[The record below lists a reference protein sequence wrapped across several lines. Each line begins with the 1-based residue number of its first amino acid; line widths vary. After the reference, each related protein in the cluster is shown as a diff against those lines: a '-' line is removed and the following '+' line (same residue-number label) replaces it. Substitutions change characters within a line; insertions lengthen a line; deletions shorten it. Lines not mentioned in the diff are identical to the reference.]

1 MMLLISD
8 YWMGRDS
15 KYRSECTG
23 VIRANADDLLR
34 KVNSLL
40 ALNGLK
46 PENSPATGSPITS
59 GWRPPAL
66 NATVPGAAPR
76 SKHMTGQA
84 VDLYDPEGE
93 LKDWCENNLSELDR
107 AGLWME
113 HASACKG
120 WIHLQSIPPRS
131 GRRIFYP

>member
-1 MMLLISD
+1 MLLLSD

-15 KYRSECTG
+15 KYRGELSG

-34 KVNSLL
+34 KVNTLFDL
-40 ALNGLK
+40 AGIKL
-46 PENSPATGSPITS
+46 EDSPSTGSPITS
-59 GWRPPAL
+59 GWRPAAVNASTPNAAL
-66 NATVPGAAPR
+66 R

-84 VDLYDPEGE
+84 VDLFDPDGE
-93 LKDWCENNLSELDR
+93 LKDWCENNLSRLER